1 MRDEQKAPPKRA
13 STLPSAAYSNGP
25 VSFPVDASISELQE
39 LMWKNVGIVRTGATL
54 KEAIKHLEEIG
65 DKVSRPHSR
74 REFEGRNLQ
83 IVGTMVARSALARE
97 ESRGAHY
104 RTDYP
109 DHNDVKFKKHS
120 VVEGEKIRFE

>member
-1 MRDEQKAPPKRA
+1 M
-13 STLPSAAYSNGP
+13 S
-25 VSFPVDASISELQE
+25 VPVDASISELQE

-54 KEAIKHLEEIG
+54 KEAIKRLEEIG
-65 DKVSRPHSR
+65 AIVSKPHSR

-83 IVGTMVARSALARE
+83 IVGTLVARSALSRE

-120 VVEGEKIRFE
+120 VVSAEKISFQ